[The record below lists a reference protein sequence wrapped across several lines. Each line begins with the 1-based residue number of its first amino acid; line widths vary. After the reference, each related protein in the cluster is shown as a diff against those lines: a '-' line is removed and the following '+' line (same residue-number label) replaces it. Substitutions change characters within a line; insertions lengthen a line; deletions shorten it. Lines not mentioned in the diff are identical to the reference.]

1 MILEGRILLFNNVS
15 KNGDIFSKDC
25 KIDIPEKVPLTWN
38 FNHEK
43 VIGFA
48 NVTKDDKGLSAK
60 AETFFNEMIGVEDL
74 SSIFEDGKFG
84 AGGFY
89 TNVKMHNNGLSIVVN
104 EAKLRE
110 VALVSDPVNEEYSF
124 EIVEEKRWLM
134 MKGVWFMKISR
145 RIKGRCK

>member
-1 MILEGRILLFNNVS
+1 MILEGRILLFNTVS

-38 FNHEK
+38 FNQEQI
-43 VIGFA
+43 IGFA
-48 NVTKDDKGLSAK
+48 NVTKDDKGLVAR
-60 AETFFNEMIGVEDL
+60 AETFSNEMIGVEDL
-74 SSIFEDGKFG
+74 SSIFEDGKIG

-89 TNVKMHNNGLSIVVN
+89 SNVKMHNNGSSIVVN

-124 EIVEEKRWLM
+124 EIVEEKEND
-134 MKGVWFMKISR
+134 
-145 RIKGRCK
+145 

>member
-1 MILEGRILLFNNVS
+1 MLA

-48 NVTKDDKGLSAK
+48 NVTKDDKGLIAK
-60 AETFFNEMIGVEDL
+60 AETFSNEMIGVEDL

-124 EIVEEKRWLM
+124 EIVEEKR
-134 MKGVWFMKISR
+134 
-145 RIKGRCK
+145 

>member
-48 NVTKDDKGLSAK
+48 NVTKDDKGLIAK
-60 AETFFNEMIGVEDL
+60 AETFSNEMIGVEDL

-89 TNVKMHNNGLSIVVN
+89 TNVKMHNNGSYIVVN

-124 EIVEEKRWLM
+124 EIVEEKR
-134 MKGVWFMKISR
+134 
-145 RIKGRCK
+145 

>member
-1 MILEGRILLFNNVS
+1 MILEGRILLFDNVS

-60 AETFFNEMIGVEDL
+60 AETFSNEMIGVEDL

-89 TNVKMHNNGLSIVVN
+89 TNVKMHNNGSSIVVN

-110 VALVSDPVNEEYSF
+110 VALVSEPVNEEYSF
-124 EIVEEKRWLM
+124 EIVEEKND
-134 MKGVWFMKISR
+134 
-145 RIKGRCK
+145 

>member
-1 MILEGRILLFNNVS
+1 MILQGRILLFNNVS

-60 AETFFNEMIGVEDL
+60 AETFSNEMIGVEDL

-89 TNVKMHNNGLSIVVN
+89 TNVKMHNNGSSIVVN

-110 VALVSDPVNEEYSF
+110 VALVSDPVNDEYSF
-124 EIVEEKRWLM
+124 EIVEEK
-134 MKGVWFMKISR
+134 
-145 RIKGRCK
+145 

>member
-60 AETFFNEMIGVEDL
+60 AETFSNEMIGVEDL
-74 SSIFEDGKFG
+74 SSIFYDGKFG

-89 TNVKMHNNGLSIVVN
+89 TNVKMHNNGSSIVVN
-104 EAKLRE
+104 EAKLCE

-124 EIVEEKRWLM
+124 EIVEEKDD
-134 MKGVWFMKISR
+134 
-145 RIKGRCK
+145 

>member
-1 MILEGRILLFNNVS
+1 MILEGRILLFNTVS

-60 AETFFNEMIGVEDL
+60 AETFSNEMIGVEDL

-89 TNVKMHNNGLSIVVN
+89 TNVKMHNNGSSIVVN

-124 EIVEEKRWLM
+124 EIVEEKDD
-134 MKGVWFMKISR
+134 
-145 RIKGRCK
+145 